1 MRSRTRLAAAR
12 RWPSRAL
19 LALALPATLAALLLG
34 PAAPA
39 HAAGTVVYVPD
50 TNVNTVS
57 VIDTS
62 TNAITA
68 TIPVGN
74 APTYTAVTPDG
85 SQVFVSNGLG
95 TSVSVISAASD
106 TVTATIPISGEPQQ
120 VVIDRAGAFAYV
132 VATNGD
138 VTQIA
143 TATDTV
149 TGTVNVGGIPRA
161 LAISPDGTTLYV
173 SNWTSSVS
181 VIDTAT
187 LTVSS
192 VINTNENQSWAIAVT
207 PDGSQVYVAYNH
219 GINVLKSDVA
229 VISTATGQVTA
240 RIPVSPI
247 QDSLEGMAVSPD
259 GASVYV
265 TVGDQEE
272 VAVISTATDTV
283 SATITGLEDPVAVAL
298 NAAGTTAWVS
308 QLNAGNGSVAE
319 IDTASDTITGTIPGF
334 QFPFG
339 LSVSTTYYN
348 FTGFLPPVSN
358 EPAVNQA
365 HAGQAIPI
373 RFSLNGDQGLNIFS
387 PGDPAVQ
394 QVDCT
399 TGAPLNSATPAVT
412 AGGLGLRYDAR
423 SGTYI
428 YAWKTSKAWAGT
440 CQQFILGLNDGSNHT
455 ATFQF
460 S

>member
-1 MRSRTRLAAAR
+1 MVRVAVV
-12 RWPSRAL
+12 PL
-19 LALALPATLAALLLG
+19 LRIL
-34 PAAPA
+34 
-39 HAAGTVVYVPD
+39 
-50 TNVNTVS
+50 
-57 VIDTS
+57 IDS
-62 TNAITA
+62 TYIELNA
-68 TIPVGN
+68 
-74 APTYTAVTPDG
+74 D
-85 SQVFVSNGLG
+85 
-95 TSVSVISAASD
+95 
-106 TVTATIPISGEPQQ
+106 
-120 VVIDRAGAFAYV
+120 
-132 VATNGD
+132 
-138 VTQIA
+138 
-143 TATDTV
+143 
-149 TGTVNVGGIPRA
+149 
-161 LAISPDGTTLYV
+161 
-173 SNWTSSVS
+173 
-181 VIDTAT
+181 

-192 VINTNENQSWAIAVT
+192 VINTEENQSWAIAVS

-219 GINVLKSDVA
+219 GINVLESDVA
-229 VISTATGQVTA
+229 VISTTTGQVTA

-265 TVGDQEE
+265 TVGVQDE

-283 SATITGLEDPVAVAL
+283 SATISGLEDPVAVAL
-298 NAAGTTAWVS
+298 NSTGTTAWVS
-308 QLNAGNGSVAE
+308 QLNAGNGSVAA
-319 IDTASDTITGTIPGF
+319 IDTASGTITGTIPGF

-339 LSVSTTYYN
+339 LSVSTTYYD

-373 RFSLNGDQGLNIFS
+373 RFSLNGDQGLNIFG

-460 S
+460 R